1 MTLAKQT
8 PKTCQNLTL
17 NFQISQMHDPKQLA
31 KAAAQRWLERSKSP
45 DYAHQKQQK
54 KRIQWEIAALK
65 RRFKHEKNYEAIA
78 LLPRL
83 KAAMLSHLK
92 NCDDCHT

>member
-1 MTLAKQT
+1 VTLAKQT

-31 KAAAQRWLERSKSP
+31 KAAPSVGWSALSLLTTPTKSNRKN
-45 DYAHQKQQK
+45 ASVG
-54 KRIQWEIAALK
+54 IAALK